1 MHCPPLSLISLILE
15 TSHWTR
21 EKLTFNT
28 KILKP
33 SRTKSFF
40 MNLRLKG

>member
-1 MHCPPLSLISLILE
+1 MYCPSLSLISLILE
-15 TSHWTR
+15 TSHRTR

-33 SRTKSFF
+33 TRIKSFF
-40 MNLRLKG
+40 LNLRLKG